1 MNNISKDNKDIML
14 SAVNYD
20 GLTLKYASKRLK
32 TVKDIITTAI
42 PNNPGALYFIERVI
56 VEVGH

>member
-14 SAVNYD
+14 SAVIYND
-20 GLTLKYASKRLK
+20 LTLKYASRRLK

-42 PNNPGALYFIERVI
+42 QNNPGAWESSILSS
-56 VEVGH
+56 